1 MELTT
6 YLNAM
11 RDPSGV
17 PFYPVVFQF
26 FLVLTFALHI
36 MFVNF
41 LLGGVVV
48 SIWARIKGTP
58 NSLRLSKALA
68 RASTINASLAMVLGV
83 APLLFVQVIYDPFW
97 YTANSMSAY
106 WAMAFLL
113 LLAVAFT
120 ASYVFYLSGKDKA
133 PGASG
138 WAILALLA
146 LLAAGAVIH
155 ALSVEQLLPHMWKSW
170 LISGNNVDASGK
182 SLYAFEWHR
191 FLHFMAP
198 SIAMA
203 GVYLMLYAWFF
214 QGRKDYDNGYL
225 QETAKT
231 GANIALYAT
240 AAQIVIGLWWLFSI
254 PMDLAFYKNPFFL
267 IGAGLGAAFFLF
279 LMTAR
284 ANPIKNAP
292 ITGLIAFLTI
302 FFMSYAREALRMA
315 YTGKAGY
322 SIFDYKLSM
331 DWGSTVLFLGTF
343 VMGLIV
349 MSYPIMVA
357 VQVAKNGKESNN
369 EGLAKLATALPVV
382 WFLVVA
388 GLGIVISLKNGTL
401 F

>member
-1 MELTT
+1 MELTN

-11 RDPSGV
+11 RDASGV
-17 PFYPVVFQF
+17 PFYPVVFKF
-26 FLVLTFALHI
+26 FMVLTFGLHI
-36 MFVNF
+36 MFVN
-41 LLGGVVV
+41 LVLGGVVV
-48 SIWARIKGTP
+48 SIWARIKATP

-68 RASTINASLAMVLGV
+68 RGSTINASLAMVLGV

-106 WAMAFLL
+106 WAIAFLL
-113 LLAVAFT
+113 ILAVAFT
-120 ASYVFYLSGKDKA
+120 ASYVFYLSGSDKA

-138 WAILALLA
+138 WAVLALVA
-146 LLAAGAVIH
+146 LLAAAAVIH
-155 ALSVEQLLPHMWKSW
+155 ALSVEQLLPQMWKTW
-170 LISGNNVDASGK
+170 LISGQEVNASGK
-182 SLYAFEWHR
+182 GLYAFEWHR
-191 FLHFMAP
+191 FLHFIAP

-214 QGRKDYDNGYL
+214 NGRKDYDRAYL
-225 QETAKT
+225 QETAT
-231 GANIALYAT
+231 LGANLALYAT
-240 AAQIVIGLWWLFSI
+240 AAQIAIGLWWLFSV
-254 PMDLAFYKNPFFL
+254 PMEFAFYKNPFFL
-267 IGAGLGAAFFLF
+267 VGAGMGAAFFLF

-292 ITGLIAFLTI
+292 VAALIAFLSI
-302 FFMSYAREALRMA
+302 FLMSYAREALRMT
-315 YTGKAGY
+315 YTGKVGY
-322 SIFDYKLSM
+322 NIFDYKLSL

-343 VMGLIV
+343 VMGIV
-349 MSYPIMVA
+349 VMAYPILVA